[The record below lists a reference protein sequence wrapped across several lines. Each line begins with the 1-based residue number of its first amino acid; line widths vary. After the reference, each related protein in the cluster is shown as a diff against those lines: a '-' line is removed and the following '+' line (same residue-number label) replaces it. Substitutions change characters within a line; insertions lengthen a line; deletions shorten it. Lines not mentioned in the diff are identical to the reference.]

1 MGNFDVNYIK
11 GKDNKCSHISDT
23 NTGMCIFNASGLY
36 TKEMSC
42 KKNQLF
48 NVTLIEDTININTQL
63 SCPGTYYNNGTNITC
78 VFKPD
83 SNLPTTTLITTIILG
98 SILFI
103 LLIVWLINKFK
114 KKKNK

>member
-1 MGNFDVNYIK
+1 MAIFDVNYATDD
-11 GKDNKCSHISDT
+11 DNKCSHISDT
-23 NTGMCIFNASGLY
+23 NTGICYFDADSY
-36 TKEMSC
+36 RKEMSC

-48 NVTLIEDTININTQL
+48 NVNLTENNSSINITTQL

-114 KKKNK
+114 KKKK